1 MPADRQQPAH
11 RSPCEH
17 CGVEILWLPMADG
30 SGWSAFD
37 PASVPTALVQPAETY
52 ALTRRGVVPLAGRL
66 HPPEQCICA
75 HPCQVLAG
83 DPLRAQ
89 PQSRG
94 GT

>member
-1 MPADRQQPAH
+1 MSPDRRQPAS
-11 RSPCEH
+11 RSRCEH

-30 SGWSAFD
+30 SGWTAFD
-37 PASVPTALVQPAETY
+37 PASVPTALVQPTESY

-66 HPPEQCICA
+66 HPPEQSICP

-89 PQSRG
+89 PPAPAG
-94 GT
+94 G